1 MSDEADDGDKPY
13 EATDRKL
20 EEARKQGQFP
30 YSSDLVTGAAYAG
43 LSVFAAIL
51 GAGTLI
57 TAGGVLQT
65 TLAEGLRAGPDPLT
79 AMHDLRGT
87 MLALVPPM
95 AGWFAV
101 PAVLALLAVI
111 GQGGPV
117 FAPTRVA
124 PAWHKISP
132 GAALRQKFG
141 LSGLVEFGKGLV
153 KATLFAVV
161 LGVYLSDA
169 LPGIIATAT
178 LDVWQVV
185 AVLLDATVDVVLLA
199 TAVALGVGLFDVF
212 WQRFNH
218 SRRQRMSRKEM
229 EDEMR
234 ESEGDPMLKSQRRQ
248 AGIAIALNQA
258 AAAVPKADVVI
269 VNPTHYAVA
278 LAWDR
283 AGGRAP
289 VCVAKGTDDVA
300 LHIRRLAMQH
310 GVPVR
315 SDPPTARALHAS
327 VAVGQEVPRAH
338 FRAVAAAIRFA
349 DKIRSRKAPA

>member
-1 MSDEADDGDKPY
+1 MSDEEDDGDKPY

-30 YSSDLVTGAAYAG
+30 YSSDLVTAASYAG
-43 LSVFAAIL
+43 FTVFAAIL
-51 GAGTLI
+51 GGSALI
-57 TAGGVLQT
+57 AAGGVLQT
-65 TLAEGLRAGPDPLT
+65 TLSEGLRAGPDPQ
-79 AMHDLRGT
+79 AAIREVRGAL
-87 MLALVPPM
+87 LALVFPV
-95 AGWFAV
+95 AGWMVV
-101 PAVLALLAVI
+101 PGALALLAII

-117 FAPTRVA
+117 FAPARMA

-132 GAALRQKFG
+132 LASLKQKFG
-141 LSGLVEFGKGLV
+141 ISGLVEFAKGLV
-153 KATLFAVV
+153 KSTLIAVV
-161 LGVYLSDA
+161 LGYYLAGA
-169 LPGIIATAT
+169 LPEIIASST
-178 LDVWQVV
+178 LDVRQVV
-185 AVLLDATVDVVLLA
+185 ALLLDATVKVIMLA
-199 TAVALGVGLFDVF
+199 TAVALAMGLFDLL

-218 SRRQRMSRKEM
+218 SQRHRMSRKEM

-234 ESEGDPMLKSQRRQ
+234 EAEGDPMLKSQRRQ

-289 VCVAKGTDDVA
+289 VCVAKGTDEVA
-300 LHIRRLAMQH
+300 LHIRKLAAEN

-315 SDPPTARALHAS
+315 SDPPTARALHAA

-349 DKIRSRKAPA
+349 DKIRSRKGTP

>member
-1 MSDEADDGDKPY
+1 MSDEPDDGEKPY

-30 YSSDLVTGAAYAG
+30 YSSDLVTAASYAG
-43 LSVFAAIL
+43 FALFAAVMGG
-51 GAGTLI
+51 GALVA
-57 TAGGVLQT
+57 AGQVFQA
-65 TLAEGLRAGPDPLT
+65 TLAEGLRAGPDAAT
-79 AMHDLRGT
+79 AMTELRGAL
-87 MLALVPPM
+87 LALALPV
-95 AGWFAV
+95 AGWFAI
-101 PAVLALLAVI
+101 PAVMALLGVV

-117 FAPTRVA
+117 FAPTRMA

-132 GAALRQKFG
+132 ISILRQKFG
-141 LSGLVEFGKGLV
+141 MAGLVEFAKGLV

-161 LGVYLSDA
+161 LGYYLDGA
-169 LPGIIATAT
+169 LPEIVAAAT
-178 LDVWQVV
+178 LDARQVV
-185 AVLLDATVDVVLLA
+185 MLLLDATVDVIVLT
-199 TAVALGVGLFDVF
+199 TAVALGVGVFDLF
-212 WQRFNH
+212 WQRFDH

-234 ESEGDPMLKSQRRQ
+234 EAEGDPMLKSQRRQ

-278 LAWDR
+278 LCWDR
-283 AGGRAP
+283 GGGRAP

-300 LHIRRLAMQH
+300 LHIRKLAVQH

-349 DKIRSRKAPA
+349 DRIRSRKPQS

>member
-1 MSDEADDGDKPY
+1 MSDESDDGDKPY

-30 YSSDLVTGAAYAG
+30 YSGDLVTAAAYAG
-43 LSVFAAIL
+43 FTIFAAIL
-51 GAGTLI
+51 GGSALVAAGE
-57 TAGGVLQT
+57 VFQT
-65 TLAEGLRAGPDPLT
+65 ILAEGLRAGPDAT
-79 AMHDLRGT
+79 IAMRDLRDAL
-87 MLALVPPM
+87 LALVFPA

-101 PAVLALLAVI
+101 PAALALLAVV

-117 FAPTRVA
+117 FAPARMA

-132 GAALRQKFG
+132 LSTLRQRFG
-141 LSGLVEFGKGLV
+141 ISGLVEFGKGLV
-153 KATLFAVV
+153 KSTLFAVV
-161 LGVYLSDA
+161 LGYYLAGA
-169 LPGIIATAT
+169 LPGIVAAAA
-178 LDVWQVV
+178 LDVRQVV
-185 AVLLDATVDVVLLA
+185 VFLLDATVDVVTLA
-199 TAVALGVGLFDVF
+199 TAVALAVGLFDLF

-218 SRRQRMSRKEM
+218 SQRHRMSRKEM

-234 ESEGDPMLKSQRRQ
+234 EAEGDPMLKSQRRQ

-278 LAWDR
+278 LSWDR
-283 AGGRAP
+283 GGGRAP

-300 LHIRRLAMQH
+300 LHIRKLAAEH

-315 SDPPTARALHAS
+315 SDPPTARALHAA

-349 DKIRSRKAPA
+349 DRIRSRKVQA

>member
-1 MSDEADDGDKPY
+1 MSDESDDGEKPY

-30 YSSDLVTGAAYAG
+30 FSADLVTASSYAG
-43 LSVFAAIL
+43 FAIFATVMGGGALVAAGEVFQA
-51 GAGTLI
+51 
-57 TAGGVLQT
+57 
-65 TLAEGLRAGPDPLT
+65 TLAEGLRAGPDFQI
-79 AMHDLRGT
+79 AMTELRGAL
-87 MLALVPPM
+87 LALALPV

-101 PAVLALLAVI
+101 PALMALLGVI

-117 FAPTRVA
+117 FAPPRMA

-132 GAALRQKFG
+132 ISTLQQKFG
-141 LSGLVEFGKGLV
+141 LAGLVEFGKGLV
-153 KATLFAVV
+153 KATLFGVV
-161 LGVYLSDA
+161 LGYYLQGA
-169 LPGIIATAT
+169 LPGVVAAST
-178 LDVWQVV
+178 LDARQVV
-185 AVLLDATVDVVLLA
+185 VLLLDATVDVVALT
-199 TAVALGVGLFDVF
+199 TAVALGVGVFDLF

-234 ESEGDPMLKSQRRQ
+234 EAEGDPMLKSQRRQ
-248 AGIAIALNQA
+248 AGIAIAFNQA

-278 LAWDR
+278 LSWDR

-300 LHIRRLAMQH
+300 LHIRKLAAQH

-349 DKIRSRKAPA
+349 DRIRSRKVQE

>member
-20 EEARKQGQFP
+20 DEARKQGQFP
-30 YSSDLVTGAAYAG
+30 YSGDLVTAASYAG
-43 LSVFAAIL
+43 FWIFAAVL
-51 GAGTLI
+51 GGGALI

-65 TLAEGLRAGPDPLT
+65 TFAEGLRAGPDPL
-79 AMHDLRGT
+79 AAIHEVRGAL
-87 MLALVPPM
+87 LALVFPV
-95 AGWFAV
+95 AGWFVV
-101 PAVLALLAVI
+101 PAALALLAVI

-117 FAPTRVA
+117 FAPPRMA

-132 GAALRQKFG
+132 LATFKQKFG
-141 LSGLVEFGKGLV
+141 LTGLVEFAKGLV
-153 KATLFAVV
+153 KSTLFAIV
-161 LGVYLSDA
+161 LGYYLAGA
-169 LPGIIATAT
+169 LPEIIASTT
-178 LDVWQVV
+178 LDARQVV
-185 AVLLDATVDVVLLA
+185 ALLLDATIHVIMLA
-199 TAVALGVGLFDVF
+199 TAVALGVGLFDLL
-212 WQRFNH
+212 WQRFDH

-234 ESEGDPMLKSQRRQ
+234 EAEGDPMLKSQRRQ

-300 LHIRRLAMQH
+300 LHIRRLAAEH

-315 SDPPTARALHAS
+315 SDPPTARALHAA

-349 DKIRSRKAPA
+349 DKIRNRKVPT